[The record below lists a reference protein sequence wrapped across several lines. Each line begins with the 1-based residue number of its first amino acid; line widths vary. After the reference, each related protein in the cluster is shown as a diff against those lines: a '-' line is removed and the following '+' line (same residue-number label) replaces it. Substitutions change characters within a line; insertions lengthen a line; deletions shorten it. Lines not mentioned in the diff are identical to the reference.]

1 LRVFL
6 DILAPGRNPLSTAA
20 AILPSFT
27 WSSPTPNEI
36 NRPPSPSEAIQ
47 NLRANPFD
55 IDAAPN
61 VPGHHKHRAYTRM
74 SKIELK
80 EEQLF
85 LEKRLG

>member
-6 DILAPGRNPLSTAA
+6 DISDVGRNPLSTTA
-20 AILPSFT
+20 AIVPSFT
-27 WSSPTPNEI
+27 WSSPTPNKI
-36 NRPPSPSEAIQ
+36 KRPPSPSETIQ
-47 NLRANPFD
+47 GLRANPFD

-61 VPGHHKHRAYTRM
+61 VPSHHKHRAYTQM

-80 EEQLF
+80 EKQRF